1 MTPMGPTQRS
11 AGRETSRRPPFSHE
25 VRDRINRSIELNPDR
40 EEKRRLIN
48 PTNAG
53 IHRRSQRTRCTGLMI
68 TKIQDESVIN
78 GENTIGFEGQTHP
91 TNADI
96 NDVGVHPWIA
106 FGLLRLR
113 EIKPYRPRT
122 RENDSLEL
130 ALICSVSLA
139 HNRDTPLSNNRSD
152 RPAAPSWQ
160 HSDGQDHETQKTH
173 HTKKGGDGCAP
184 QGRQAV
190 IDRIS
195 GQNTLIRHTLIKLV
209 ELTST
214 LPKPTQGN
222 KLVV

>member
-53 IHRRSQRTRCTGLMI
+53 IHRRSQRTLCTGLMI

-78 GENTIGFEGQTHP
+78 GENTIGVEGQTHP

-113 EIKPYRPRT
+113 EIKPDRPRT

-139 HNRDTPLSNNRSD
+139 HNPDTPLTNNRSD
-152 RPAAPSWQ
+152 RPAVPSWQ

-173 HTKKGGDGCAP
+173 HTRGETVAHLK
-184 QGRQAV
+184 V
-190 IDRIS
+190 DR
-195 GQNTLIRHTLIKLV
+195 L
-209 ELTST
+209 
-214 LPKPTQGN
+214 
-222 KLVV
+222 